1 MHMQGARIVT
11 SQPKKIP
18 TFGEALRQT
27 RTDRGYSHRDL
38 SDRVGVRQEIVR
50 QWEAGETIPN
60 AQQLKRLYGTLPR
73 LQFYDSLLPHEPP
86 PKGED
91 KRAAFAEPLVS
102 SPDASVKPKTFGEA
116 LRRARV
122 AEELDQ
128 DGLGSLLD
136 VTGQAV
142 SAWELDVANP
152 ILAHYDQLAVLFPS
166 LALAP
171 KPHAQDIDKP
181 DGGKGAPRDGNPR
194 PATPASPSTRALR
207 AVVPGP
213 GAVIKSDP
221 VCDAH
226 SPRSSADAPGT
237 APVSNSTTTAPSG
250 SPRPDRPRDDV
261 DQAGAAYAQALI
273 LLRRSELHVADLQM
287 QLARAEEI
295 VRIAAQRL
303 GDADAKL
310 KRAVAEAA
318 ATAD

>member
-11 SQPKKIP
+11 SPPKKIP
-18 TFGEALRQT
+18 TFSEALRQT

-38 SDRVGVRQEIVR
+38 SDRVGARQEVIR

-73 LQFYDSLLPHEPP
+73 LQFYDSLLPRGQPP
-86 PKGED
+86 TLEGKQAD
-91 KRAAFAEPLVS
+91 
-102 SPDASVKPKTFGEA
+102 SPGPSTLPPDPFVTPKTFGEA

-122 AEELDQ
+122 AEGLDQ

-152 ILAHYDQLAVLFPS
+152 ILAHYDQLTILFPS

-181 DGGKGAPRDGNPR
+181 DGGKGAPRDGNSR
-194 PATPASPSTRALR
+194 PATPASASTRTLR
-207 AVVPGP
+207 AVVVSGP
-213 GAVIKSDP
+213 GAASKALGP
-221 VCDAH
+221 VCDAA
-226 SPRSSADAPGT
+226 SPRSADAPATAT
-237 APVSNSTTTAPSG
+237 APPG
-250 SPRPDRPRDDV
+250 SPCPDLPRSEV
-261 DQAGAAYAQALI
+261 DQLGAAYAQALMQ
-273 LLRRSELHVADLQM
+273 LRRSELHVTELQT
-287 QLARAEEI
+287 QLARAEEN
-295 VRIAAQRL
+295 VRIATQHL
-303 GDADAKL
+303 GEADAKL